1 MSTPLPRLLP
11 ASIFKDDEPV
21 IQSHSLLPDADPP
34 VFGQLGIWDFNG
46 VVRRN
51 ANIPECGWR
60 ATFSNGL
67 TDPEWNLTA
76 REIFMIMAN
85 PRHEAV
91 IDAGVH
97 LAPEPFDLQTAIRRV
112 SALRV
117 LVRWSAS
124 QGLPAQTGTWRDTDL
139 RRFIKWLREKKGRK
153 PGTLMNYVNVLKFL
167 HEIGPALAL
176 GGPAMDPWQGMS
188 ARKAAKYEVTHELST
203 PTVAPE
209 VWFPL
214 VRAAWIYVH
223 TFGPD
228 VLRAMA
234 RYQQL
239 RAKARTTGFGRGEAD
254 EVLDAWLADPASR
267 IPLHDASRSGS
278 SLGAKHEGVNW
289 NLLALFM
296 GFKLSKG
303 SGIFSKGLTSGA
315 QRREKVLAALEAGH
329 LTTSGLIDDL
339 VHVTRADGSGG
350 PWHPGLD
357 PRGLTRMLVR
367 VRDAAFCL
375 VAALSMM
382 RDSEIHEIRRG
393 AVVEHYNAPA
403 IKSALDKGRAGRP
416 GKHWWITQPVAEAI
430 TLAEIVSVHEDR
442 VFSPLK
448 RPESSEAVHGDQMI
462 DAFIAE
468 VNSSRPWTGLDE
480 IPEGRVRPH
489 MFRHTM
495 AMLTDQFSGSEIALG
510 IQLKHVAARA
520 LANRTTQSY
529 AAGDTQWAELL
540 ETALEATRFRRF
552 KELFGQHKDGKLIGY
567 GPGAERV
574 KDVFDEIISTV
585 NANGGDARIE
595 EDMLRKAR
603 ITIRFGMLN
612 NCLFDEANPKGAICL
627 ENAVIPKGHTGPL
640 EGRCRPDR
648 CRNSMIGIE
657 HVPIYDSHRRT
668 QLKLLQTRRLP
679 AARKALIHREVERVD
694 AVLAQVEEENQ

>member
-1 MSTPLPRLLP
+1 MSAPLVRPLPV
-11 ASIFKDDEPV
+11 SIFKDDEPV

-34 VFGQLGIWDFNG
+34 VFGQRGIWDFNG

-67 TDPEWNLTA
+67 NDPEWNLTA

-112 SALRV
+112 SALRT
-117 LVRWSAS
+117 LVRWANR
-124 QGLPAQTGTWRDTDL
+124 QGLPARMGTWREADL
-139 RRFIKWLREKKGRK
+139 RRFIKWLREDGRK
-153 PGTLMNYVNVLKFL
+153 PGTLMNYVNTAKFF

-176 GGPAMDPWQGMS
+176 GGPAVDPWQGMS

-203 PTVAPE
+203 PTIAPE

-214 VRAAWIYVH
+214 VRAAWVYVH
-223 TFGPD
+223 TFAPD
-228 VLRAMA
+228 VLRAMT

-239 RAKARTTGFGRGEAD
+239 RANAPTTTDRRGEVD
-254 EVLDAWLADPASR
+254 EILDAWLADPDSR
-267 IPLHDASRSGS
+267 IPVHDPTHSGS
-278 SLGAKHEGVNW
+278 SLGEKHEGVNW

-296 GFKLSKG
+296 GFGSAKG
-303 SGIFSKGLTSGA
+303 SGLFVKGLPSGVR
-315 QRREKVLAALEAGH
+315 RREKVLAALASGH
-329 LTTSGLIDDL
+329 PTTSGLIHDL
-339 VHVTRADGSGG
+339 VQVTRADGSVG

-393 AVVEHYNAPA
+393 AVVQHYNAPA
-403 IKSALDKGRAGRP
+403 IKSSLDKGRAGRP
-416 GKHWWITQPVAEAI
+416 GKHWWITEPVAEAI
-430 TLAEIVSVHEDR
+430 TLAEIVSVHEER
-442 VFSPLK
+442 VFSPMK
-448 RPESSEAVHGDQMI
+448 RPEDTEAVHGDQMI
-462 DAFIAE
+462 DAFITE
-468 VNSSRPWTGLDE
+468 VNSNRSWTGLDG

-489 MFRHTM
+489 MFRRTM
-495 AMLTDQFSGSEIALG
+495 AMLTDQFPGSEIALG

-552 KELFGQHKDGKLIGY
+552 KDLYGQHKEGKPIGY
-567 GPGAERV
+567 GAGADRV
-574 KDVFDEIISTV
+574 KEVFDGIISTV
-585 NANGGDARIE
+585 KANSGDARVE
-595 EDMLRKAR
+595 DDMLRKAR

-612 NCLFDEANPKGAICL
+612 NCLFDEANPKGAVCL
-627 ENAVIPKGHTGPL
+627 ENAVIPQGHTGPWR
-640 EGRCRPDR
+640 G
-648 CRNSMIGIE
+648 GA
-657 HVPIYDSHRRT
+657 VPT
-668 QLKLLQTRRLP
+668 
-679 AARKALIHREVERVD
+679 AAAT
-694 AVLAQVEEENQ
+694 A